1 MSNQSPNSRESN
13 TPLFHKPNFLIIMVD
28 QQRYPV
34 IYENQELK
42 AWSKKYLKAQE
53 ILKSRG
59 LEFKNHYAGSTACSP
74 SRTTL
79 YTGQYPSLH
88 GVTQTDGAAK
98 GAYDPDMF
106 WLNPNT
112 VPTMGDY
119 FRTSGYQTYWQGK
132 WHASAANILVPGTHN
147 AFLTYNPRTG
157 VPVSENEQLY
167 INANTLD
174 DFGFSGWIGPEPHGS
189 NPRNSG
195 SSAATGVSGRDVVY
209 SQKTAELIRQL
220 DKKHTTS
227 DGCHEKPWL
236 IMCSFVNPHDIAL
249 FGAITRVLPFF
260 NFEVDPSIPNIP
272 PAPTASE
279 SLSTKP
285 IAQFSYRNIYPYA
298 LQPLL
303 DTLFYRQLYYS
314 LQLEVDRQI
323 CIVLDALMQSSF
335 YNNTIIIF
343 TSDHGELLG
352 AHGGLFQK
360 WYQAYE
366 ETIHVP
372 LIIHNPVL
380 FKKSESTDMLTSHA
394 DILPTMLGIA
404 GLDARKMQEILS
416 NSHTEVHPLVG
427 RDLSPLLQGK
437 KDFKGAD
444 EPIYFMTDDN
454 FTKGLNQV
462 SITGIPYRAVI
473 QPNSIETVIAALPTG
488 RAGTNEI
495 WKYSRYFDNPQFW
508 SIPGRKD
515 EFTVK
520 GPVTIT
526 FNPGCYFDT
535 PTKTQPFPDQYEMY
549 NLTAD
554 PLETEN
560 LAHPTNNNPII
571 TQVQAVLAGLLREQ
585 CRKKRLYPTS
595 GDVPGKPSC
604 S

>member
-1 MSNQSPNSRESN
+1 MSNQSPSSRKSN
-13 TPLFHKPNFLIIMVD
+13 TPLCHKPNFLIIMVD

-34 IYENQELK
+34 IYESEELK

-106 WLNPNT
+106 WLNTNT

-119 FRTSGYQTYWQGK
+119 FRTEGYQTYWKGK
-132 WHASAANILVPGTHN
+132 WHASAADILVPGTHN
-147 AFLTYNPRTG
+147 SFLTYNPETG
-157 VPVSENEQLY
+157 VPVPENEQLY
-167 INANTLD
+167 INANILGN
-174 DFGFSGWIGPEPHGS
+174 FGFNGWVGPEPHGS

-209 SQKTAELIRQL
+209 SQSTVDLIRQL
-220 DKKHTTS
+220 NYNNASGH
-227 DGCHEKPWL
+227 CQKPWL
-236 IMCSFVNPHDIAL
+236 IMCSFVNPHDISL
-249 FGAITRVLPFF
+249 FGAFTRALPQFK
-260 NFEVDPSIPNIP
+260 FEVDPSVPYIS
-272 PAPTASE
+272 PAPTALE

-285 IAQFSYRNIYPYA
+285 IAQFSYRKIYPYA

-323 CIVLDALMQSSF
+323 CIVLDALMKSSF

-372 LIIHNPVL
+372 LIIHNPIL
-380 FKKSESTDMLTSHA
+380 FKKSESTDMLTSHV

-404 GLDARKMQEILS
+404 GLDVRKIQEILS
-416 NSHTEVHPLVG
+416 NNHTEVHPLVG
-427 RDLSPLLQGK
+427 RDLSLLLQGK

-444 EPIYFMTDDN
+444 GPIYFMTDDN

-462 SITGIPYRAVI
+462 SVTGIPYHAVI
-473 QPNSIETVIAALPTG
+473 QPNSIETVIVALPTG
-488 RAGTNEI
+488 RDGTNEI

-515 EFTVK
+515 QFTVK

-526 FNPGCYFDT
+526 FNSGCYFDT
-535 PTKTQPFPDQYEMY
+535 PTKTQPIPDQFEMY
-549 NLTAD
+549 NLTID
-554 PLETEN
+554 PLETKN
-560 LAHPTNNNPII
+560 LAYTAYENPNIMQI
-571 TQVQAVLAGLLREQ
+571 QVVLAGLLQEQ

-604 S
+604 P